1 MGDLRNDIERYRN
14 GQMSP
19 SEMHALE
26 KKALSDPF
34 LADALEGAMAIEPAA
49 FSEDVA
55 SLQKAI
61 HGATNKSRT
70 VFFTPLRMA
79 AGIALIVGVGAIIFF
94 MNPSDDQLMISKAEP
109 PPTLSSPKPD
119 SMETTSSSGAAS
131 EQTEQSKAT
140 EIAEAPKPTVQSK
153 KSKDEPATTPRELAD
168 SNDPTP
174 VVEAEESEAVAKQPP
189 VTASEDSSPLQG
201 QAAGITTVN
210 SHRIKGHVVAMEDGL
225 PLPGVNV
232 MIKGTTQGTT
242 TDLRGDFSLDVPDQS
257 LLVFSFVG
265 LETEEKSV
273 PPQGT
278 LRVDMKEDVSQLS
291 EVVITRAAL
300 PRPET
305 EEPIVKLAEP
315 VGGFKAYNRYLEDN
329 LRYPQQALDKQVKG
343 RVVVEFNVGVDGK
356 LDNFVVMRGLGY
368 GCDDEVIR
376 LVKEGP
382 EWIPSTEDNK
392 AVETSVRVRMRFDPN
407 KGKKKK

>member
-94 MNPSDDQLMISKAEP
+94 MNPSDDPLMISKAEP

-119 SMETTSSSGAAS
+119 SMEITSSSGAAS
-131 EQTEQSKAT
+131 EQTEQPKAT
-140 EIAEAPKPTVQSK
+140 EIAEGPKPTVQSK

-174 VVEAEESEAVAKQPP
+174 VVEAEESEAVAKQPA

-265 LETEEKSV
+265 LETVEKSV

>member
-265 LETEEKSV
+265 LETVEKSV

-315 VGGFKAYNRYLEDN
+315 VGGFKAYNRYLEDS